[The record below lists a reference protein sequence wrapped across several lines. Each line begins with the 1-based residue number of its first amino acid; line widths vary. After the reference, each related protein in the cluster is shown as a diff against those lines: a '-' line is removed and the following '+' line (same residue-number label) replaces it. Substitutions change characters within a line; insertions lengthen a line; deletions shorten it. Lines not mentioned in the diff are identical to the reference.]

1 MPTSEHKYCVEDL
14 ITALLRDQGIHEGH
28 WALNIEF
35 SATGAA
41 VKPQDQPTRT
51 LPGLIVSVNSAT
63 LVGADASAQGS
74 IDAAVVNPRQS
85 APAKRRAAS
94 PKPGSTPLQ

>member
-1 MPTSEHKYCVEDL
+1 MPTSEHKYSIDDL
-14 ITALLRDQGIHEGH
+14 IAALLRDQGIHDGH
-28 WALNIEF
+28 WALNVEF

-63 LVGADASAQGS
+63 LVAANPSAEGS
-74 IDAAVVNPRQS
+74 VDAAAVNPRKS
-85 APAKRRAAS
+85 GPAKRRAAS
-94 PKPGSTPLQ
+94 LKGGPTTLQ